1 MTLPLLPLIH
11 YKLIKNT
18 VLLYGLSS
26 YHLAPFKDSFK
37 DSNASYFMC
46 YHNYN
51 KNHFLCVAFQATRK
65 GRRIS
70 PTSSQLSGF
79 IFPYL
84 RYFLMCRFLLHLIH
98 TSSLKCICIILI
110 LLWFSNHWR
119 VYNLCFHWLSFCPL
133 RFAPISLIFPVTYV
147 ISPI

>member
-1 MTLPLLPLIH
+1 MSNKK
-11 YKLIKNT
+11 Y
-18 VLLYGLSS
+18 S
-26 YHLAPFKDSFK
+26 YEFKRFLNCIFK

-70 PTSSQLSGF
+70 PTSSKLSSF
-79 IFPYL
+79 IFSYL
-84 RYFLMCRFLLHLIH
+84 RCFLMYRFLLHLIH
-98 TSSLKCICIILI
+98 SSSLKYICIILI
-110 LLWFSNHWR
+110 LLWSSSNWR
-119 VYNLCFHWLSFCPL
+119 VYILCFHWLSFCPL